1 VPQPVHDVVE
11 PVEDADEPHA
21 DDGRRDAP
29 DGVYPV
35 FPQRDEVEGGQVQE
49 GLGAE
54 GGPTDDVQRHRRQH
68 NDPERFD
75 GEVAEDELERP
86 RKCGSASR

>member
-1 VPQPVHDVVE
+1 
-11 PVEDADEPHA
+11 
-21 DDGRRDAP
+21 
-29 DGVYPV
+29 
-35 FPQRDEVEGGQVQE
+35 VEGGQVQE

-68 NDPERFD
+68 HDPERFD